1 MMKLEYADKSRESLE
16 VVDAVFARDYNES
29 LIHQVVVGY
38 FAGARAGTKAQ
49 RSRGQVR
56 GGGKKPWRQ
65 KGTGRAR
72 AGSIRNPL
80 WRGGGVIHA
89 ARPRN
94 HAVKVNRKM
103 YRAAMAGI
111 FSELLRQ
118 GRLHAFSIPEIEKP
132 KTSDLMHYLGS
143 LGYKDVLIVTAEVNE
158 ILTLSSRNIPAVD
171 VCAVSELNPVSLLAF
186 EKVLI
191 TAEALKRVEEWLA

>member
-1 MMKLEYADKSRESLE
+1 MMKLEYADKNRESLE
-16 VVDAVFARDYNES
+16 VVDAVFARGYNES

-49 RSRGQVR
+49 KSRGQAR
-56 GGGKKPWRQ
+56 GGGRKPWRQ

-72 AGSIRNPL
+72 AGSIRSPL

-118 GRLHAFSIPEIEKP
+118 GRLHAFSIPKIEKP
-132 KTSDLMHYLGS
+132 KTSDLVQHLGS
-143 LGYKDVLIVTAEVNE
+143 LGYGDVLIITAEINE
-158 ILTLSSRNIPAVD
+158 VLTLSSRNIPAVD
-171 VCAVSELNPVSLLAF
+171 VCVVSELNPVGLLAF
-186 EKVLI
+186 ENVLI
-191 TAEALKRVEEWLA
+191 TVEALKRVEGWLT